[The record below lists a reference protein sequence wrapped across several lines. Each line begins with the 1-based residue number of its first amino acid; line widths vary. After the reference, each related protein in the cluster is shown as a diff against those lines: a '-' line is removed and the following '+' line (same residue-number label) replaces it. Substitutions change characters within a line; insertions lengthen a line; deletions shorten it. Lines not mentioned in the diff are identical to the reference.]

1 MADNMN
7 NENEKDVKD
16 NAETVDTE
24 GSVDIEFT
32 DVDTAAVEEESAE
45 NGVDEGD
52 KLSEE
57 LEQVKDRL
65 IRTMAEYDNFRKRS
79 AREKDA
85 LRADI
90 ITSVT
95 SQFLPVLDN
104 LERALAADCSD
115 ENYKKGVQMIYDSF
129 MQTLEKL
136 GVKEIDSDG
145 AAFDPAKHQAVQRVE
160 SEELESG
167 TIAQT
172 FAKGY
177 MVGDKVIRF
186 AMVSVV
192 N

>member
-1 MADNMN
+1 MAENIN
-7 NENEKDVKD
+7 NEKDVKEEQVE
-16 NAETVDTE
+16 NEAAEIPETE
-24 GSVDIEFT
+24 
-32 DVDTAAVEEESAE
+32 DVPTEETAENTGNTAADEE
-45 NGVDEGD
+45 DEGA

-85 LRADI
+85 LRVDI

-95 SQFLPVLDN
+95 SKFLPVLDN

-129 MQTLEKL
+129 MQTLGDL
-136 GVKEIDSDG
+136 GVKEIESDG
-145 AAFDPAKHQAVQRVE
+145 AAFDPSKHQAVQRVE
-160 SEELESG
+160 SDELESG
-167 TIAQT
+167 MIAQT

-177 MVGDKVIRF
+177 TVGDKVIRF
-186 AMVSVV
+186 AMVAVV

>member
-1 MADNMN
+1 MA
-7 NENEKDVKD
+7 ENINDEKEIREEPETSESADIPETED
-16 NAETVDTE
+16 IPAEETGEDTE
-24 GSVDIEFT
+24 
-32 DVDTAAVEEESAE
+32 
-45 NGVDEGD
+45 DEGA

-95 SQFLPVLDN
+95 SKFLPVLDN
-104 LERALAADCSD
+104 LERALEAECSD

-129 MQTLEKL
+129 TQTLGDL
-136 GVKEIDSDG
+136 GVKEIESDG

-160 SEELESG
+160 SGELESG
-167 TIAQT
+167 MIAQT

-186 AMVSVV
+186 AMVAVV

>member
-1 MADNMN
+1 MAENIN
-7 NENEKDVKD
+7 NEKDVKEEQVENEAANIPETED
-16 NAETVDTE
+16 VPTEETSENAEN
-24 GSVDIEFT
+24 
-32 DVDTAAVEEESAE
+32 TAADEE
-45 NGVDEGD
+45 DEGA

-95 SQFLPVLDN
+95 SKFLPVLDN

-115 ENYKKGVQMIYDSF
+115 ENYKKGVQMIYGSF
-129 MQTLEKL
+129 MQTLGDL
-136 GVKEIDSDG
+136 GVKEIESDG
-145 AAFDPAKHQAVQRVE
+145 AAFDPSKHQAVQRVE
-160 SEELESG
+160 SDELESG
-167 TIAQT
+167 MIAQT

-177 MVGDKVIRF
+177 TVGDKVIRF
-186 AMVSVV
+186 AMVAVV